1 MPRYQISDPM
11 SLRIIPQSIKKTL
24 DHQMAGWL
32 FHGPIVPLYFI
43 EDCRICNLGTNMANS
58 FHTLGNK
65 INIFVLAQTCYSKHL
80 VYVERQRREHAIK
93 LQSFPEYDVPLW
105 SFTNVYEM
113 TMFILLF
120 DYIFKVK
127 SVSLKFCHDMF
138 ANFLNGIPLLDHL
151 PLSTILIKRQENR
164 RSSTLKACTVQAP
177 S

>member
-1 MPRYQISDPM
+1 
-11 SLRIIPQSIKKTL
+11 
-24 DHQMAGWL
+24 
-32 FHGPIVPLYFI
+32 
-43 EDCRICNLGTNMANS
+43 MANS
-58 FHTLGNK
+58 FHTHGYK
-65 INIFVLAQTCYSKHL
+65 INLFVLAQTCYSKHL
-80 VYVERQRREHAIK
+80 VYEERQRREHAIK

-164 RSSTLKACTVQAP
+164 RSSTFFCSSFFLILIPKSKIICEPHLSKYNLYKLSGGLVLEE
-177 S
+177 SHFCGGKIDK

>member
-1 MPRYQISDPM
+1 MLFEAKCVKL
-11 SLRIIPQSIKKTL
+11 LR
-24 DHQMAGWL
+24 
-32 FHGPIVPLYFI
+32 
-43 EDCRICNLGTNMANS
+43 
-58 FHTLGNK
+58 
-65 INIFVLAQTCYSKHL
+65 SKVFL
-80 VYVERQRREHAIK
+80 LSKVFFEAKCASAVYVERQRREHAIK

-127 SVSLKFCHDMF
+127 GVSLKFCHDMF

-164 RSSTLKACTVQAP
+164 RSSTLKACAVQAP